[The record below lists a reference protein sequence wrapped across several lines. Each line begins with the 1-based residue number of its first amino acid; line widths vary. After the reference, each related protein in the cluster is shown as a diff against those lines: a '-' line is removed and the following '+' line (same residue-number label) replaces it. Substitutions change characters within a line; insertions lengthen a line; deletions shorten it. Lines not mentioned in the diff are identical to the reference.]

1 MVVDFGPSSGAS
13 LVPFTVPR
21 DCMSQVPGSW
31 APAEA
36 ACDLVG
42 VTRRG
47 LHAVFAVFLSIADS
61 NFGV

>member
-1 MVVDFGPSSGAS
+1 MCLLQCLG
-13 LVPFTVPR
+13 TVCR
-21 DCMSQVPGSW
+21 KFQGLW

-61 NFGV
+61 NFGI